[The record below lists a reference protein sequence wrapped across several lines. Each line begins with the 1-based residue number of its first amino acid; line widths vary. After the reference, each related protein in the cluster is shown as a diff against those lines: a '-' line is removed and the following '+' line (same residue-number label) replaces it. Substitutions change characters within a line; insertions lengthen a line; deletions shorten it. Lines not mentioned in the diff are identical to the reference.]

1 MAYFSQKALCL
12 IINSVVTNVHI
23 EVKCGGKIHQKELK
37 VSPQQRADSLG
48 GSAEQEL
55 ATEWTQIPT
64 PGPQPDVPHD

>member
-1 MAYFSQKALCL
+1 MWGK
-12 IINSVVTNVHI
+12 
-23 EVKCGGKIHQKELK
+23 KIHQKELK